1 MSRPSRARSRYPLW
15 LFAPLISLWPSAAM
29 ESPTSL
35 RFSEIYK
42 NESLTGLTLGIN
54 SRTEI
59 EQQYQYWSEFRN
71 NEMPQERQKIWM
83 DRCRAIPIHNSS
95 PFCPFFIKEGK
106 TKAKELGLTSLPT
119 SFGVASHLTSAEA
132 LTAWK
137 SQHWAVLA
145 GRTKQEVQPILNTIR
160 SPQSALNTADLIL
173 KRSQCISSSL
183 LFGVGFKLESAFPN
197 VAYRTKAEA
206 LYQMALSC
214 GNDEGAEAA
223 GYRLGLFKIW
233 QGRYDEAET
242 ILSKIPDLARA
253 SDYRM
258 RIGYWR
264 YYCATQNKNEVLK
277 AQLRAWVTHEY
288 PLSFHSLLMHPSK
301 FGSDLQWKQA
311 QDPEVF
317 FRPVSNADL
326 GASTAAIEYL
336 LGRGDQRSARSLLFT
351 YQQEAIKEA
360 PQFRLYWAILL
371 KRAGVYS
378 ENFRFMASAFRENP
392 SLISRPTLEI
402 LYPTQ
407 FLEYVPAVQS
417 HLDRFFTLSIIRQ
430 ESAFD
435 PNAASPARAMG
446 LMQLQLP
453 TARNYDKRVSIQQL
467 WEPETNIRIGS
478 KYINRL
484 VESER
489 GSIELAL
496 AAYNAGPGRIRQWK
510 ARYPITNRLLFIDLL
525 PARETREYVSSIL
538 RNYFWYIKL
547 YSPNEP
553 IRTIANDGK
562 NSASAGLLKEG
573 LEPYLRSMT
582 SDP

>member
-1 MSRPSRARSRYPLW
+1 
-15 LFAPLISLWPSAAM
+15 M

-59 EQQYQYWSEFRN
+59 EQQYQYWTEFKN

-83 DRCRAIPIHNSS
+83 DRCRTIPIHSSS

-106 TKAKELGLTSLPT
+106 IKAKELGLTSLPASSGVT
-119 SFGVASHLTSAEA
+119 SRLTSAQA

-137 SQHWAVLA
+137 SQNWAALA
-145 GRTKQEVQPILNTIR
+145 GRTDSEVQPILNTIR
-160 SPQSALNTADLIL
+160 SPQSALNTADRIL
-173 KRSQCISSSL
+173 KRSQCVSSSL
-183 LFGVGFKLESAFPN
+183 LFGVGLKLESAFPN
-197 VAYRTKAEA
+197 PAYRSKAEA
-206 LYQMALSC
+206 IYQMALSC
-214 GNDEGAEAA
+214 GNDQGAVAA

-242 ILSKIPDLARA
+242 ILSKIPDLPHA

-264 YYCATQNKNEVLK
+264 YSCAAQNKDEVLK
-277 AQLRAWVTHEY
+277 AQLRAWLTREY
-288 PLSFHSLLMHPSK
+288 PLSFHSLLVHPSK
-301 FGSDLQWKQA
+301 LGSDLQWKQA

-317 FRPVSNADL
+317 FRPVSNPDL

-336 LGRGDQRSARSLLFT
+336 LSRGDRRSARSLLFN
-351 YQQEAIKEA
+351 YQEDALKEA

-378 ENFRFMASAFRENP
+378 ENFRFMASAFRESP
-392 SLISRPTLEI
+392 GLISRPTLEI

-407 FLEYVPAVQS
+407 FFQYVPSVQP

-435 PNAASPARAMG
+435 PNAVSPARAMG

-453 TARNYDKRVSIQQL
+453 TARGYERRVSIQQL

-484 VESER
+484 IESER

-510 ARYPITNRLLFIDLL
+510 ARYPISNRLLFIDLL

-538 RNYFWYIKL
+538 RNYFWYLKL
-547 YSPNEP
+547 YSTDEP
-553 IRTIANDGK
+553 IRKIANDTK
-562 NSASAGLLKEG
+562 NSVSVDLFRGA
-573 LEPYLRSMT
+573 LEPYLHSITMT
-582 SDP
+582 SDQ